1 MRPVGLEPRTL
12 AQEAGVGIV
21 TIRQLEAGLTE
32 PRRAT
37 IEVVRQSDRLSR
49 PSTVFS
55 STKMEEGRASGFG
68 SLAAATEQGVQVL
81 AQLAFSF

>member
-1 MRPVGLEPRTL
+1 M
-12 AQEAGVGIV
+12 

-37 IEVVRQSDRLSR
+37 IEVVRQALEAVDG
-49 PSTVFS
+49 VFID
-55 STKMEEGRASGFG
+55 ENGGGRASGFG
-68 SLAAATEQGVQVL
+68 SLAAAPEQGVQVL